1 MMPPLVLV
9 ALLLAGCGNDAPAP
23 RTGPVPPQ
31 PGAASTAPTA
41 APTAVP
47 QAVELVE
54 YAYNP
59 IGKRD
64 PFRTFITSQEEDDIA
79 SPTPLQRYEIEQYRL
94 TGIVWGVDRPRALME
109 DPEGVGH
116 VVELGTYVGRKW
128 GKVTRIRADK
138 IVITEEYLTPDGTL
152 VVNPIEIGLTE
163 AGEQEGGE
171 AR

>member
-1 MMPPLVLV
+1 MMPPLLLV
-9 ALLLAGCGNDAPAP
+9 VALLAGCGGQPTAPSRSSTPPGQRAGTSAPA
-23 RTGPVPPQ
+23 V
-31 PGAASTAPTA
+31 APTP
-41 APTAVP
+41 PTGAS
-47 QAVELVE
+47 AE

-64 PFRTFITSQEEDDIA
+64 PFRTFVTSSDDDDIA
-79 SPTPLQRYEIEQYRL
+79 SPTPLQRYELEQYRL

-128 GKVTRIRADK
+128 GKVTRIRADRV
-138 IVITEEYLTPDGTL
+138 VITEEYLTPDGTL

>member
-1 MMPPLVLV
+1 MVEMQIDSGTPPATRETYERLM
-9 ALLLAGCGNDAPAP
+9 GN
-23 RTGPVPPQ
+23 G
-31 PGAASTAPTA
+31 
-41 APTAVP
+41 
-47 QAVELVE
+47 
-54 YAYNP
+54 
-59 IGKRD
+59 
-64 PFRTFITSQEEDDIA
+64 DDGYKWM
-79 SPTPLQRYEIEQYRL
+79 R
-94 TGIVWGVDRPRALME
+94 VDRPRALME

-128 GKVTRIRADK
+128 GKVTRIRADR

>member
-1 MMPPLVLV
+1 MHRILPL
-9 ALLLAGCGNDAPAP
+9 ALLVAGCGSEPAPAHKGPVLPQLGALAPAP
-23 RTGPVPPQ
+23 AEAPVAEPVADA
-31 PGAASTAPTA
+31 GA
-41 APTAVP
+41 
-47 QAVELVE
+47 E
-54 YAYNP
+54 YVYNP

-64 PFRTFITSQEEDDIA
+64 PFRTFIASIEEEDIA

-109 DPEGVGH
+109 DPEGIGH

-128 GKVTRIRADK
+128 GKVTRIRSDR